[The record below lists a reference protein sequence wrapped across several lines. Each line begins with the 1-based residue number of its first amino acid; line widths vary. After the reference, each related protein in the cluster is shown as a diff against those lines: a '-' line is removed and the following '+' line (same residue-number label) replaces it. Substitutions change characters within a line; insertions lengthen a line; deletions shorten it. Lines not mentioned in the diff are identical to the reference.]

1 MERKNPHHKEQA
13 QKQPT
18 MQEEMKSLDSYTS
31 FAYVYDTFMD
41 QEPYDHWADR
51 VCAFLDEFGLPRT
64 ADTSATGNGNPCAE
78 TDGRPESTGNSAEEE
93 AGSNESNGNI
103 AEEEAGGRKS
113 AGGSVEKEA
122 GGRKSAGGSVEE
134 EAGGRKSDGNF
145 IAEERNIVVD
155 LGCGTGKLTEIM
167 ARRGY
172 DMIGIDLSEDMLA
185 IAQERKIKNG
195 SSTLYSLQDMR
206 DFELYGAAGSMIS
219 VGDSINYLLEEKD
232 LEDMFRCVARGLLP
246 GGVFV
251 FDFKTIHLY
260 RDIIGDRTI
269 AEDRGDCAFIWDNYY
284 DSDTCINEYDLAVF
298 VRASGEEK
306 NRDRSLFRRFDE
318 VHQQRGYEPEQLRQ
332 AAESAGLEWVTA
344 RDADTGSAVSGMT
357 ERVMAAVRKTGPV
370 TSEG

>member
-1 MERKNPHHKEQA
+1 M
-13 QKQPT
+13 
-18 MQEEMKSLDSYTS
+18 DSYTS

-41 QEPYDHWADR
+41 QEPYDRWADR

-64 ADTSATGNGNPCAE
+64 ADISARDTGKPLAGK
-78 TDGRPESTGNSAEEE
+78 
-93 AGSNESNGNI
+93 AGSQDSSE
-103 AEEEAGGRKS
+103 
-113 AGGSVEKEA
+113 
-122 GGRKSAGGSVEE
+122 
-134 EAGGRKSDGNF
+134 DLF
-145 IAEERNIVVD
+145 AEERNIVVD
-155 LGCGTGKLTEIM
+155 LGCGTGKLTEIL
-167 ARRGY
+167 AGRGY

-206 DFELYGAAGSMIS
+206 DFELYGAAGSMVS

-232 LEDMFRCVARGLLP
+232 LEDMFRCVARSLLP

-284 DSDTCINEYDLAVF
+284 DPETCINEYDLAVF
-298 VRASGEEK
+298 VRAAADEQ
-306 NRDRSLFRRFDE
+306 NQDRSLFRRFDE
-318 VHQQRGYEPEQLRQ
+318 VHQQRGYDPEQLRA
-332 AAESAGLEWVTA
+332 AAENAGLECITA

-357 ERVMAAVRKTGPV
+357 ERVMAAVRKPAV
-370 TSEG
+370 QPDHS

>member
-1 MERKNPHHKEQA
+1 
-13 QKQPT
+13 

-41 QEPYDHWADR
+41 QEPYDRWADR

-64 ADTSATGNGNPCAE
+64 ADISARDTGKPL
-78 TDGRPESTGNSAEEE
+78 TGK
-93 AGSNESNGNI
+93 AGSQDSSE
-103 AEEEAGGRKS
+103 
-113 AGGSVEKEA
+113 
-122 GGRKSAGGSVEE
+122 
-134 EAGGRKSDGNF
+134 DLF
-145 IAEERNIVVD
+145 AEERNIVVD
-155 LGCGTGKLTEIM
+155 LGCGTGKLTEIL
-167 ARRGY
+167 AGRGY

-206 DFELYGAAGSMIS
+206 DFELYGAAGSMVS

-232 LEDMFRCVARGLLP
+232 LEDMFRCVARSLLP

-284 DSDTCINEYDLAVF
+284 DPETCINEYDLAVF
-298 VRASGEEK
+298 VRASADEQ
-306 NRDRSLFRRFDE
+306 NSDRSMFKRFDE
-318 VHQQRGYEPEQLRQ
+318 VHQQRGYDPEQLRT
-332 AAESAGLEWVTA
+332 AAENAGLEWITA
-344 RDADTGSAVSGMT
+344 RDADTGSAVSGMA
-357 ERVMAAVRKTGPV
+357 ERVMAAVRKPAPA
-370 TSEG
+370 TSAD

>member
-1 MERKNPHHKEQA
+1 
-13 QKQPT
+13 

-41 QEPYDHWADR
+41 QEPYDRWADR

-64 ADTSATGNGNPCAE
+64 ADISARDTGKPLAGK
-78 TDGRPESTGNSAEEE
+78 
-93 AGSNESNGNI
+93 AGSQD
-103 AEEEAGGRKS
+103 
-113 AGGSVEKEA
+113 GSE
-122 GGRKSAGGSVEE
+122 
-134 EAGGRKSDGNF
+134 DLF
-145 IAEERNIVVD
+145 AEERNIVVD
-155 LGCGTGKLTEIM
+155 LGCGTGKLTEIL
-167 ARRGY
+167 AGRGY

-206 DFELYGAAGSMIS
+206 DFELFGAAGSMVS

-232 LEDMFRCVARGLLP
+232 LEDMFRCVARSLLP

-284 DSDTCINEYDLAVF
+284 DPETCINEYDLAVF
-298 VRASGEEK
+298 VRASADEQ
-306 NRDRSLFRRFDE
+306 NSDRSMFKRFDE
-318 VHQQRGYEPEQLRQ
+318 VHQQRGYDPEQLRT
-332 AAESAGLEWVTA
+332 AAENAGLEWITA
-344 RDADTGSAVSGMT
+344 RDADTGSAVSGMA
-357 ERVMAAVRKTGPV
+357 ERVMAAVRKPASGS
-370 TSEG
+370 SEG

>member
-1 MERKNPHHKEQA
+1 
-13 QKQPT
+13 

-41 QEPYDHWADR
+41 QEPYDRWADR

-64 ADTSATGNGNPCAE
+64 ADISARDTGKPLAGK
-78 TDGRPESTGNSAEEE
+78 
-93 AGSNESNGNI
+93 AGSQD
-103 AEEEAGGRKS
+103 
-113 AGGSVEKEA
+113 GSE
-122 GGRKSAGGSVEE
+122 
-134 EAGGRKSDGNF
+134 DLF
-145 IAEERNIVVD
+145 AEERNIVVD
-155 LGCGTGKLTEIM
+155 LGCGTGKLTEIL
-167 ARRGY
+167 AGRGY

-206 DFELYGAAGSMIS
+206 DFELFGAAGSMVS

-232 LEDMFRCVARGLLP
+232 LEDMFRCVARSLLP

-284 DSDTCINEYDLAVF
+284 DPETCINEYDLAVF
-298 VRASGEEK
+298 VRASADEQ
-306 NRDRSLFRRFDE
+306 NSDRSMFKRFDE
-318 VHQQRGYEPEQLRQ
+318 VHQQRGYDPEQLRT
-332 AAESAGLEWVTA
+332 AAENAGLEWITA

-357 ERVMAAVRKTGPV
+357 ERVMAAVRKPAPA
-370 TSEG
+370 TSAD

>member
-1 MERKNPHHKEQA
+1 
-13 QKQPT
+13 

-41 QEPYDHWADR
+41 QEPYDRWADR

-64 ADTSATGNGNPCAE
+64 ADISARDTGKPLAGK
-78 TDGRPESTGNSAEEE
+78 
-93 AGSNESNGNI
+93 AGSQD
-103 AEEEAGGRKS
+103 
-113 AGGSVEKEA
+113 GSE
-122 GGRKSAGGSVEE
+122 
-134 EAGGRKSDGNF
+134 DLF
-145 IAEERNIVVD
+145 AEERNIVVD
-155 LGCGTGKLTEIM
+155 LGCGTGKLTEIL
-167 ARRGY
+167 AGRGY

-206 DFELYGAAGSMIS
+206 DFELFGAAGSMVS

-232 LEDMFRCVARGLLP
+232 LEDMFRCVARSLLP

-284 DSDTCINEYDLAVF
+284 DPETCINEYDLAVF
-298 VRASGEEK
+298 VRASADEQ
-306 NRDRSLFRRFDE
+306 NSDRSMFKRFDE
-318 VHQQRGYEPEQLRQ
+318 VHQQRGYDPEQLRT
-332 AAESAGLEWVTA
+332 AAENAGLEWITA
-344 RDADTGSAVSGMT
+344 RDADTGSAVSGMA
-357 ERVMAAVRKTGPV
+357 ERVMAAVRKPAPA
-370 TSEG
+370 TSAD

>member
-1 MERKNPHHKEQA
+1 
-13 QKQPT
+13 

-41 QEPYDHWADR
+41 QEPYDRWADR

-64 ADTSATGNGNPCAE
+64 ADISARDTGKPLAGK
-78 TDGRPESTGNSAEEE
+78 
-93 AGSNESNGNI
+93 AGSQD
-103 AEEEAGGRKS
+103 
-113 AGGSVEKEA
+113 GSE
-122 GGRKSAGGSVEE
+122 
-134 EAGGRKSDGNF
+134 DLF
-145 IAEERNIVVD
+145 AEERNIVVD
-155 LGCGTGKLTEIM
+155 LGCGTGKLTEIL
-167 ARRGY
+167 AGRGY

-206 DFELYGAAGSMIS
+206 DFELFGAAGSMVS

-232 LEDMFRCVARGLLP
+232 LEDMFRCVARSLLP

-284 DSDTCINEYDLAVF
+284 NPETCINEYDLAVF
-298 VRASGEEK
+298 VRASADEQ
-306 NRDRSLFRRFDE
+306 NSDRSMFKRFDE
-318 VHQQRGYEPEQLRQ
+318 VHQQRGYDPEQLRT
-332 AAESAGLEWVTA
+332 AAENAGLEWITA
-344 RDADTGSAVSGMT
+344 RDADTGSAVSGMA
-357 ERVMAAVRKTGPV
+357 ERVMAAVRKPAPA
-370 TSEG
+370 TSAD